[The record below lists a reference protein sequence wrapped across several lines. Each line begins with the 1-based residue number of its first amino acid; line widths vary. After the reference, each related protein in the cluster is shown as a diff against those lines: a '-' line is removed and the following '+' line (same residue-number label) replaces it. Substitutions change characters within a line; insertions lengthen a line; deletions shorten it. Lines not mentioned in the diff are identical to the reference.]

1 MVIRIRRRKPG
12 GIFISDAEDKLTST
26 ITELDLAILQ
36 QNEEEANR
44 EADAAYEA
52 HAFAT
57 ADRIGTEVADDIR
70 HHFQKFGPQRL
81 DGFNWIA
88 VVTEEWGETVAAYN
102 QQNYEAVIK
111 EGKQAIAC
119 IMRLIVEVER
129 EMTGA
134 NVMERERYGRAQ

>member
-1 MVIRIRRRKPG
+1 MALRIKRDKLGR
-12 GIFISDAEDKLTST
+12 IFIQDISED
-26 ITELDLAILQ
+26 EDRLQ
-36 QNEEEANR
+36 A
-44 EADAAYEA
+44 ADQAYEA

-57 ADRIGTEVADDIR
+57 ADRIGKEVAGDIR
-70 HHFQKFGPQRL
+70 HHFDKFGPQRL
-81 DGFNWIA
+81 DGFNWIS

-102 QQNYEAVIK
+102 QQNYEAVVK

-134 NVMERERYGRAQ
+134 NVMERDRYGRAQ